1 MSFSQDVTLSI
12 TILVGLIFLACLFK
26 LVAQPVLVSWF
37 SDLFSFQD
45 LWREIL
51 TMEAPMPTAAM
62 TAVFARRYGCDAELT
77 SILVFATFI
86 SSVFTMIMIILLLS

>member
-1 MSFSQDVTLSI
+1 
-12 TILVGLIFLACLFK
+12 
-26 LVAQPVLVSWF
+26 
-37 SDLFSFQD
+37 
-45 LWREIL
+45 
-51 TMEAPMPTAAM
+51 MEASMPTAAM